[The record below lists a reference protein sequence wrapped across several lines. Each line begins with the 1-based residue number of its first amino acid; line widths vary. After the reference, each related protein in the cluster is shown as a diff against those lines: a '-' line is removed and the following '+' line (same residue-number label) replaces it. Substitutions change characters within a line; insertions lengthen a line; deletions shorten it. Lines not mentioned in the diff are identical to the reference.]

1 MGVDDDSHTNMVMK
15 KFLVEI
21 HGLMGTKLQFFF
33 FLFLVPVL
41 LFLQDQLGHFIIAHI
56 AKCPLLLLG

>member
-33 FLFLVPVL
+33 FVL
-41 LFLQDQLGHFIIAHI
+41 GTCSIVLTRSIRSLHHSAY
-56 AKCPLLLLG
+56 C